1 MIANEKTAH
10 VSVVGILL
18 DSQLLRSE
26 KNEKKEAKKAEM
38 ASNRHGS
45 LTIGCN

>member
-26 KNEKKEAKKAEM
+26 KNEKGSKKAEM